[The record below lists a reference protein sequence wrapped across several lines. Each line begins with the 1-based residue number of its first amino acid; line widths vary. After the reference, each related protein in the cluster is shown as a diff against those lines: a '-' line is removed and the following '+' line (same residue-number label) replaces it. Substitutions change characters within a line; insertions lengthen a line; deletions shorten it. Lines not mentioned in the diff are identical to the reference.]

1 MKNSSGSLEQEY
13 RSRINKTMDFIES
26 DLSRQF
32 TLEELA
38 SVANF
43 SRFHFHRIFLGMVG
57 ETPFQFIQRLRLERI
72 ASLVQTQPRES
83 ITDIAFRCGFQELS
97 VFSRS
102 FRAAF
107 GLSATEFRRSHREKS
122 NTGQVN
128 SNTCQSD
135 QKVSMYF
142 CFETKTIKWRSPM
155 KSLKSVE
162 VKVLPEM
169 TVAYIRH
176 TGPYKGNG
184 KLFESL
190 WNKLFSWAGPR
201 GLIGGP
207 GFNSLII
214 YHDDPNI
221 TSEDKLRM
229 SVCVTVPTD
238 TQVAGEIGKMVVEG
252 GQYVMAR
259 FNLGEKEFQE
269 AWEWVYGSWFPSSG
283 YQPDDK
289 PCFEM
294 YPEEPRDGKF
304 TVDICVPVKPM

>member
-13 RSRINKTMDFIES
+13 RSRINKTMDYIES
-26 DLSRQF
+26 DLGRQF

-57 ETPFQFIQRLRLERI
+57 ETPFQFIHRLRLERI
-72 ASLVQTQPRES
+72 ASQVQTQPRES
-83 ITDIAFRCGFQELS
+83 ITDIAFRCGFQDLS

-107 GLSATEFRRSHREKS
+107 GQSATEFRRSVREKS

-155 KSLKSVE
+155 KSLTSVE

-229 SVCVTVPTD
+229 SVCITVPTD
-238 TQVAGEIGKMVVEG
+238 TKVAGEIGKMMVEE

-259 FNLGEKEFQE
+259 FNLGEKDFQE
-269 AWEWVYGSWFPSSG
+269 AWRYVSLS
-283 YQPDDK
+283 
-289 PCFEM
+289 
-294 YPEEPRDGKF
+294 PRLAQA
-304 TVDICVPVKPM
+304 V

>member
-13 RSRINKTMDFIES
+13 RSRINKTMDYIES
-26 DLSRQF
+26 DLGRQF

-72 ASLVQTQPRES
+72 ASLVQSQPRES
-83 ITDIAFRCGFQELS
+83 ITDIAFRCGFQDLS

-102 FRAAF
+102 FRASF
-107 GLSATEFRRSHREKS
+107 GLSATEFRKTSREKS
-122 NTGQVN
+122 NTGQVE

-155 KSLKSVE
+155 KSLQSVE
-162 VKVLPEM
+162 VKALPEM
-169 TVAYIRH
+169 TVAYFRH

-184 KLFESL
+184 QLFESL

-229 SVCVTVPTD
+229 SVCITVPAD
-238 TQVAGEIGKMVVEG
+238 TKVAGEIGRMVVEG
-252 GQYVMAR
+252 GHYVMAR
-259 FNLGEKEFQE
+259 FQLGEKEFQE

-304 TVDICVPVKPM
+304 TVVICVPVKPM